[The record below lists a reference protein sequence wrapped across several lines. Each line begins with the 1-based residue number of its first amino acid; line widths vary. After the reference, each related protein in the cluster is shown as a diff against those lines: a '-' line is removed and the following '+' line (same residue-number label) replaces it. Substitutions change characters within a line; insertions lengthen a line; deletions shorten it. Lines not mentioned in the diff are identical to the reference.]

1 MGTPQSHK
9 VINKDYW
16 VQAIHTAVKGRARY
30 KVNGLY
36 HSEALK
42 RYLES
47 RLLEKEIILQARAN
61 TYTGNIL
68 VIFHPDKSLNAN
80 PFGEGC
86 PIGQGGSSLV
96 YGRLRQRDATQT
108 TIALL
113 IQEIVLDYRKKGSK
127 LAASS
132 IPSQLVKVP
141 KASAAVIG
149 DSKLHSFDVKENIV
163 SVGGNNRNIF
173 DSGILFQQ
181 ISMQQQLNQTGSQ
194 FIPVFGT
201 VCALVCGTGLLY
213 AYNFDEAILLLIQK
227 LHTPLLDRIML
238 SITFLGDPL
247 VMLLSSLGLAISP
260 LYYNRHRDATILGM
274 AGVGAI
280 LLNCLMKILFGRT
293 RPALWKHIINVG
305 QHSFPSGHA
314 MVSIVIYGF
323 TGYILAKQFP
333 QWRFWIYGLTFAL
346 IAAIGFSRLYLGV
359 HWLTDVTAGYAA
371 GLVWLIACI
380 LNLESQ
386 QKYHLS
392 LEAG

>member
-1 MGTPQSHK
+1 MATDHFHK
-9 VINKDYW
+9 LINENHW

-47 RLLEKEIILQARAN
+47 RLLEQEIISQARAN
-61 TYTGNIL
+61 SYTGNVL
-68 VIFHPDKSLNAN
+68 VIFRPDKSLNA
-80 PFGEGC
+80 
-86 PIGQGGSSLV
+86 
-96 YGRLRQRDATQT
+96 
-108 TIALL
+108 IALL
-113 IQEIVLDYRKKGSK
+113 IQEIVLDYRKKASK
-127 LAASS
+127 SLVSS
-132 IPSQLVKVP
+132 TQTQSVKVP
-141 KASAAVIG
+141 KPSAAVIE
-149 DSKLHSFDVKENIV
+149 DSNLQSFGTKENITFV
-163 SVGGNNRNIF
+163 KRNNRNIF
-173 DSGILFQQ
+173 DSVALSQT
-181 ISMQQQLNQTGSQ
+181 SMQRQLHQTCSK
-194 FIPVFGT
+194 FIPVLGA

-213 AYNFDEAILLLIQK
+213 SYNLDEAILLLIQK

-247 VMLLSSLGLAISP
+247 VMLISSLGLTINP
-260 LYYNRHRDATILGM
+260 LYYNRRREATILGI

-280 LLNCLMKILFGRT
+280 LLNCSMKILFGRA

-333 QWRFWIYGLTFAL
+333 QWRFRIYALTVVL

-380 LNLESQ
+380 VSLESTVN
-386 QKYHLS
+386 YS
-392 LEAG
+392 R